1 MEEDIKLTQQMLAA
15 LTDRI
20 GINQTMLDR
29 LLQQRNFGQRPDSA
43 IGNIQDNAVSA
54 KDVADSADDATGR
67 VDLPRSPSPSPS
79 PHRTLPSPGRY
90 LGDCSPPE
98 DKVTEPST
106 PHGIHAIYN
115 DIECQRKL
123 FHEALDNAS
132 GATAGSFGR
141 KEEDLGV
148 RRRKVEQ
155 RVVVES
161 DKGIQTDDTS
171 NSKLVFRS
179 TKAHSSSK

>member
-43 IGNIQDNAVSA
+43 IGNIQDNAVSS
-54 KDVADSADDATGR
+54 KDVADNADDETGR
-67 VDLPRSPSPSPS
+67 VDLPRSPSQS
-79 PHRTLPSPGRY
+79 PHRTLPPPGRY
-90 LGDCSPPE
+90 LGGSPPPE

-106 PHGIHAIYN
+106 PQGIHAIYN
-115 DIECQRKL
+115 DIERQRKL

-132 GATAGSFGR
+132 EATTGSFGR

-148 RRRKVEQ
+148 RRRKVDQ